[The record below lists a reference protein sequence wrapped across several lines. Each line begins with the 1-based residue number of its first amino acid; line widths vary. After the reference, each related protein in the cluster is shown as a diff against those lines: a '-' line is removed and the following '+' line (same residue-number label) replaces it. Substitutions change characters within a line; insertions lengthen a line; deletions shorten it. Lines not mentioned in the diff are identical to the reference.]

1 MEFNYDNYK
10 EAGISLLSKLISYAS
25 VLEEFDPN
33 STEPFGL
40 ENKEVLD
47 FILEYAK
54 KDGFDVFNDDNYAGH
69 IEFGQGD
76 ELLGILCHLDVV
88 PVADQDWVHDPF
100 TLTIED
106 GKMYGRGTTDD
117 KGPLAAAYLALKIL
131 KDSGFTPKKRIRLI
145 MGCDEESGSRCLH
158 HYFRTQ
164 ELPSLGFSPDAEY
177 PLIYG
182 EKAHMNY
189 NFIGEL
195 KKDEIIVEF
204 NCGNRYNIV
213 PAKATMK
220 LNKDYKNE
228 YLTFLKANNY
238 QGEII
243 DDNYVAY
250 GRASH
255 AMCPDKGLNAS
266 FILFEFLNQVH
277 PTTLSNFFVNSLTFD
292 PFGKKLGYDLY
303 DEEMLELT
311 SNVGVVKIN
320 NGKILVGMDC
330 RVPLESHKDKMVEC
344 ISKAS
349 SEYGL
354 SYEILSFGGYH
365 YVNPNGTLVKTLMN
379 AYQEVSGDFDSK
391 PVVIGGGTYA
401 KFIKNCVAFGPTFI
415 GREDV
420 CHIADEYL
428 SVSDFMDNVKIYV
441 KAIYELTK

>member
-1 MEFNYDNYK
+1 MEFKYNDYK
-10 EAGISLLSKLISYAS
+10 ESGIELLSKLISYAS

-33 STEPFGL
+33 SNEPFGL
-40 ENKEVLD
+40 ENKKALD

-54 KDGFDVFNDDNYAGH
+54 NDGFEVFNDDNYAGH
-69 IEFGQGD
+69 IEFGQGE

-88 PVADQDWVHDPF
+88 PVADQDWVHEPF
-100 TLTIED
+100 KLTIEGD
-106 GKMYGRGTTDD
+106 KMYGRGTTDD
-117 KGPLAAAYLALKIL
+117 KGPLAAAYIALKML
-131 KDSGFTPKKRIRLI
+131 KDSGFKPNKRIRLI
-145 MGCDEESGSRCLH
+145 MGCDEESGSRCLR
-158 HYFRTQ
+158 HYFKTQ

-195 KKDEIIVEF
+195 KDDEIIVEL

-220 LNKDYKNE
+220 LTKDYKKE
-228 YLTFLKANNY
+228 YLEFLKTNNY
-238 QGEII
+238 NGEIVN
-243 DDNYVAY
+243 DDYIAY

-255 AMCPDKGLNAS
+255 AMVPDKGLNAS

-292 PFGKKLGYDLY
+292 PFGKKLGYDLHS
-303 DEEMLELT
+303 EEMLELT

-330 RVPLESHKDKMVEC
+330 RVPLESHKDKMIEC
-344 ISKAS
+344 ISNAS
-349 SEYGL
+349 SNYGL

-365 YVNPNGTLVKTLMN
+365 YVDPNGTLVKTLMN
-379 AYQEVSGDFDSK
+379 AYQEVSGDYESK
-391 PVVIGGGTYA
+391 PMVIGGGTYA
-401 KFIKNCVAFGPTFI
+401 KFIKNCVAFGPSFP

-428 SVSDFMDNVKIYV
+428 SIDDFMDNVKIYV

>member
-1 MEFNYDNYK
+1 MEFKYNDYK
-10 EAGISLLSKLISYAS
+10 ESGIELLSKLISYAS
-25 VLEEFDPN
+25 VLEEFEPN
-33 STEPFGL
+33 SNEPFGI
-40 ENKEVLD
+40 ENKKALD

-54 KDGFDVFNDDNYAGH
+54 NDGFEVFNDDNYAGH
-69 IEFGQGD
+69 IEFGQGE

-88 PVADQDWVHDPF
+88 PVADQDWVHEPF
-100 TLTIED
+100 KLTIEGD
-106 GKMYGRGTTDD
+106 KMYGRGTTDD
-117 KGPLAAAYLALKIL
+117 KGPLAAAYIALKML
-131 KDSGFTPKKRIRLI
+131 KDSGFKPNKRIRLI
-145 MGCDEESGSRCLH
+145 MGCDEESGSRCLR
-158 HYFRTQ
+158 HYFKTQ

-195 KKDEIIVEF
+195 KDDEIIVELT
-204 NCGNRYNIV
+204 CGNRYNIV
-213 PAKATMK
+213 PAKASMK
-220 LNKDYKNE
+220 LTKDYKKE
-228 YLTFLKANNY
+228 YLEFLKTNNY
-238 QGEII
+238 NGEVVN
-243 DDNYVAY
+243 DDYIAY

-255 AMCPDKGLNAS
+255 AMVPDKGLNAS

-292 PFGKKLGYDLY
+292 PFGKKLGYDLHS
-303 DEEMLELT
+303 EEMLELT

-330 RVPLESHKDKMVEC
+330 RVPLESHKDKMIEC
-344 ISKAS
+344 ISNAS
-349 SEYGL
+349 SNYGL

-365 YVNPNGTLVKTLMN
+365 YVDPNGTLVKTLMN
-379 AYQEVSGDFDSK
+379 AYQEVSGDYESK
-391 PVVIGGGTYA
+391 PMVIGGGTYA
-401 KFIKNCVAFGPTFI
+401 KFIKNCVAFGPSFP

-428 SVSDFMDNVKIYV
+428 SISDFMDNVKIYV